1 MPKASKSG
9 VGISSDDSSSRNGDE
24 PMKLSRIT
32 LAALS
37 ILAVVATASFA
48 DINSDLTEAAL
59 SGDPAQVKS

>member
-1 MPKASKSG
+1 
-9 VGISSDDSSSRNGDE
+9 
-24 PMKLSRIT
+24 MKLSRIT